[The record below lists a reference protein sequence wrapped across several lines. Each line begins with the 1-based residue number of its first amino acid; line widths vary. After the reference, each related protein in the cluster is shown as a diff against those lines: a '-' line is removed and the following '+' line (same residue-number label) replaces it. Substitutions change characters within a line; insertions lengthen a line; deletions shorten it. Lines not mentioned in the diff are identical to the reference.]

1 MMVLVDTPVWSL
13 ALRRRPEHLSGSQ
26 PGLANVLAELIR
38 EGRAQMV
45 GPIRQELL
53 SGIRE
58 EAQFKKIRDYL
69 RAFREPS
76 LEAEDYEDAARM
88 SSRCRSRGI
97 SRIGSRFSHL
107 RRRPPPRFV
116 HSHDRSGFSEL
127 RFGVAGTLAL
137 GLHHRLSQLAYLIW
151 KAAASSRRRTF
162 YEPALSRYNNS
173 HMESVS
179 S

>member
-26 PGLANVLAELIR
+26 LSLANTLAELIR

-69 RAFREPS
+69 RAFLEPS

-88 SSRCRSRGI
+88 SNRCRSHGIAGSAVDFLICAAAHRRGWAI
-97 SRIGSRFSHL
+97 L
-107 RRRPPPRFV
+107 TT
-116 HSHDRSGFSEL
+116 DRDFQNYAS
-127 RFGVAGTLAL
+127 VLAL
-137 GLHHRLSQLAYLIW
+137 RLHS
-151 KAAASSRRRTF
+151 ASMS
-162 YEPALSRYNNS
+162 
-173 HMESVS
+173 
-179 S
+179 